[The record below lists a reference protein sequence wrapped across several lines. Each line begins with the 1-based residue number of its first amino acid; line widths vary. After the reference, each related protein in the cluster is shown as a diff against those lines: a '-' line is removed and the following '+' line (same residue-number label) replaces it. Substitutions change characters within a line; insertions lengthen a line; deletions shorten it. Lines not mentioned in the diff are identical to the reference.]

1 MPINKK
7 CPPGVICIENITL
20 FFIVFTILISA
31 YLIYVNL
38 KSDNS
43 FKVNNNPQII
53 IQEKESIPNHGL
65 GGFGFGLFPR
75 PNSAYSNLPRD
86 TLMNPYV
93 PPLRDERYL
102 VSSPPGVV
110 PINIPTNIGAVD
122 TSYRQI
128 GLLTPI
134 HSKNDKSKILPLMGR
149 PLFTNR
155 DKWQYYSLSDQ
166 KNSVKL
172 PIIYKGR
179 NATNEYGVDK
189 IYNGDLIYVQGY
201 NEAFKVTE
209 YENET
214 IRYLPFI

>member
-1 MPINKK
+1 MSINKK

-31 YLIYVNL
+31 YLIYINL
-38 KSDNS
+38 KTDSS
-43 FKVNNNPQII
+43 FKLNNNPQII
-53 IQEKESIPNHGL
+53 IQEKETTQTNP
-65 GGFGFGLFPR
+65 GFGFGLLPR
-75 PNSAYSNLPRD
+75 PNYGYTNIPGD

-93 PPLRDERYL
+93 PPLRDERYW
-102 VSSPPGVV
+102 SPPGVV
-110 PINIPTNIGAVD
+110 PINVPTNIGAVD